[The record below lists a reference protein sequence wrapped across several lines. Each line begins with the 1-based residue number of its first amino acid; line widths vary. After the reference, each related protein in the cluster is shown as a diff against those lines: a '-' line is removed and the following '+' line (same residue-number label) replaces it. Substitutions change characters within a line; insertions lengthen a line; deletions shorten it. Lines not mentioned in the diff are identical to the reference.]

1 MDSEMIMQIAET
13 VTSQK
18 FLTIMLYVISI
29 GWFVSFIFSKSKYN
43 KLLSRCETMQDH
55 EVKQENLLKDVCS
68 ENTRLKEENETLK
81 KELDNHD

>member
-43 KLLSRCETMQDH
+43 KLLSRCEAMQEN
-55 EVKQENLLKDVCS
+55 EVKQQNEFKIICEEMN
-68 ENTRLKEENETLK
+68 RLKEENETIK

>member
-18 FLTIMLYVISI
+18 FLTIILYVISI

-43 KLLSRCETMQDH
+43 KLLSRCEAMQEN
-55 EVKQENLLKDVCS
+55 EVKQQNEFKIICEEMN
-68 ENTRLKEENETLK
+68 RLKEENETIK

>member
-1 MDSEMIMQIAET
+1 MIMQIAET

-43 KLLSRCETMQDH
+43 KLLSRCEAMQEN
-55 EVKQENLLKDVCS
+55 EVKQQNEFKIICEEMN
-68 ENTRLKEENETLK
+68 RLKEENETLK